1 MEASCIR
8 NTYFI
13 FVIWW
18 KSKVGGEKKRKL
30 NVVINLSKEVP
41 VLLNKTIL
49 LLLIQRKK
57 MNKIKREITFK
68 SYQQMAGI

>member
-1 MEASCIR
+1 MKI
-8 NTYFI
+8 
-13 FVIWW
+13 
-18 KSKVGGEKKRKL
+18 KSRGEKKRKL